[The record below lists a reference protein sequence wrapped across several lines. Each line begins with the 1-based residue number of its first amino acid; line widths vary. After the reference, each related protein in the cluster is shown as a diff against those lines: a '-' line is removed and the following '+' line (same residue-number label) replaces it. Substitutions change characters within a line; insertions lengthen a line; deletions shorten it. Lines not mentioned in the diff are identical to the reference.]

1 MKTINDEVFGQLTY
15 DFQWERP
22 EDVTILGRPYRLLLT
37 IESESD
43 YDESDDVKSVTKVQ
57 QDAYRNFFTQH
68 AALEH
73 EIEQRLIQYCQTELG
88 ISHCDESEFWAHNT
102 PTSIFFPLSG
112 GWAIMFDSDYDE
124 ESGLTAVVFGNQIEV
139 GSQDVIL

>member
-43 YDESDDVKSVTKVQ
+43 DDESVLKVQ
-57 QDAYRNFFTQH
+57 QDAYRNFSTQH

-73 EIEQRLIQYCQTELG
+73 EIELRLIQYCQTELG
-88 ISHCDESEFWAHNT
+88 ISYCDESEFWAHNT

-124 ESGLTAVVFGNQIEV
+124 ESGLTAVVCGNQIEV
-139 GSQDVIL
+139 GSQDIIL

>member
-1 MKTINDEVFGQLTY
+1 MKTINDDVFGQLTY

-22 EDVTILGRPYRLLLT
+22 EVVTVFGRPYKLLLT

-43 YDESDDVKSVTKVQ
+43 NDESVSKVQ
-57 QDAYRNFFTQH
+57 QDAYKNFSPQH
-68 AALEH
+68 TALEH
-73 EIEQRLIQYCQTELG
+73 EMLQSLIQYCQSELG
-88 ISHCDESEFWAHNT
+88 VSHCDESGFAAHNT

-124 ESGLTAVVFGNQIEV
+124 ESGLAVVVRGDQIEV
-139 GSQDVIL
+139 GSQDIIL

>member
-22 EDVTILGRPYRLLLT
+22 EDVTILGRSYRLLLS

-43 YDESDDVKSVTKVQ
+43 DDESVSKLQ
-57 QDAYRNFFTQH
+57 QDAYRDFSTQH

-73 EIEQRLIQYCQTELG
+73 EILQRLIQYCQTELG
-88 ISHCDESEFWAHNT
+88 VSHCDENEFWSHNT

-112 GWAIMFDSDYDE
+112 GWAIMFDSDFDE
-124 ESGLTAVVFGNQIEV
+124 ESGLTAVVRGGQIEV
-139 GSQDVIL
+139 GSQDIIL